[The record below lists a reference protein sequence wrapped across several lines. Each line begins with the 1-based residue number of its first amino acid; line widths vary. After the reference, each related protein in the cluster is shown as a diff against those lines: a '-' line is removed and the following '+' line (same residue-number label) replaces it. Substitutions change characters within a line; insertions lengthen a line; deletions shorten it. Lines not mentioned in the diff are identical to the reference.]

1 MISSMAFVYK
11 QLVKTSASYSK
22 KCKGT
27 QGLLAPSLATDIVCI
42 NSCQQNAK

>member
-22 KCKGT
+22 CKVM
-27 QGLLAPSLATDIVCI
+27 QSLLAPSLATDIVCI